1 MTTSEPARKRP
12 GSLAVTLTA
21 SGGTFL
27 AMLDSTVTNL
37 AVPDLSKD
45 FATASLPDLSW
56 VISAYAVFFAA
67 LLVPAGR
74 LSDVLGRR
82 RLFLLGIGIFTGA
95 SLLCGLAPSLP
106 VLIATRALQGAGAA
120 AMIPASLA
128 ILLLDGPTDQ
138 RVKSI
143 GVWSAASAFAAAVG
157 PSVGG
162 VLVDLFGWRSVFYV
176 NLPFGV
182 LLIFAA
188 VRLLPRAAGSE
199 ERRIPD
205 PLGTLMVALAV
216 GVMTLG
222 VTEGGTWGWW
232 DGRTL
237 ACLVGGAALAV
248 GAVLRSR
255 KHPVPAIETSLL
267 GNRPFAVTNVV
278 SLLYGM
284 AQYPWLLV
292 SVLYLTGSWHYS
304 ELKAG
309 FAMTPGAVAASV
321 AALAMSRL
329 APRLGGPRV
338 VTLSG
343 LLIFEACG
351 LWLVF
356 GLTGTPSFL
365 TFWLPAG
372 CLAGIAMG
380 AVTMGTSAAAA
391 LSAPPTRFA
400 AASGMNTTARQFGGA
415 LGIAAL
421 AVIMQQR
428 TEDGGGASLDP
439 YTGVFVFST
448 VAVGVALVISLFW
461 LRLTPP
467 PQTAAGA
474 AAKGGT
480 ASAASEERSRG

>member
-1 MTTSEPARKRP
+1 MTTSEPARTRR
-12 GSLAVTLTA
+12 GYLAVTLTA

-45 FATASLPDLSW
+45 FPTASLPNLSW
-56 VISAYAVFFAA
+56 VISAYAVMFAA

-74 LSDVLGRR
+74 LSDVLGRK
-82 RLFLLGIGIFTGA
+82 RLFLLGIGIFTVA
-95 SLLCGLAPSLP
+95 SLLCGVAPNLP
-106 VLIATRALQGAGAA
+106 VLIATRGLQGVGAA

-128 ILLLDGPTDQ
+128 ILLLDGPADQ

-143 GVWSAASAFAAAVG
+143 GLWSAASAFAAAVG

-162 VLVDLFGWRSVFYV
+162 VLVDLLGWRSVFYV
-176 NLPFGV
+176 NLPFGL

-188 VRLLPRAAGSE
+188 VRLLPRPAGSDK
-199 ERRIPD
+199 RQIPD
-205 PLGTLMVALAV
+205 PLGTLLVALAV
-216 GVMTLG
+216 GAMTVG

-237 ACLVGGAALAV
+237 ACLVGGAAGAV
-248 GAVLRSR
+248 VAVLRSR
-255 KHPVPAIETSLL
+255 KHPAPALETSLL
-267 GNRPFAVTNVV
+267 GNRSFAVTNVV

-329 APRLGGPRV
+329 APRLGGPRGA
-338 VTLSG
+338 TLSG
-343 LLIFEACG
+343 LLAFVACG
-351 LWLVF
+351 LWMVF
-356 GLTGTPSFL
+356 GLTDTPSFL

-372 CLAGIAMG
+372 CLVGIGMG
-380 AVTMGTSAAAA
+380 AATMGTSAAAA

-421 AVIMQQR
+421 AVIVQQR
-428 TEDGGGASLDP
+428 TEDGGGTNLDA
-439 YTGVFVFST
+439 YVGVFAFST
-448 VAVGVALVISLFW
+448 VAAGVALLISLFW
-461 LRLTPP
+461 LRVTPP
-467 PQTAAGA
+467 PQAQAAPA
-474 AAKGGT
+474 ARPGT
-480 ASAASEERSRG
+480 ASPAAEERSRG

>member
-1 MTTSEPARKRP
+1 MTTSESARQRK
-12 GSLAVTLTA
+12 GHLAVTLTA

-37 AVPDLSKD
+37 AVPDLAKD
-45 FATASLPDLSW
+45 FSSASLSGLSW
-56 VISAYAVFFAA
+56 VISAYAVLLAA

-82 RLFLLGIGIFTGA
+82 RLFLLGIGIFTTA
-95 SLLCGLAPSLP
+95 SLLCGIAPNLP

-128 ILLLDGPTDQ
+128 ILLLDGPADQ

-143 GVWSAASAFAAAVG
+143 GLWSAASAFAAAVG

-176 NLPFGV
+176 NLPFGL

-188 VRLLPRAAGSE
+188 IRLLPRTAGSE
-199 ERRIPD
+199 DRRIPD
-205 PLGTLMVALAV
+205 PLGTLLVALAV
-216 GVMTLG
+216 GAMTLG

-237 ACLVGGAALAV
+237 ACVVGGAALAV
-248 GAVLRSR
+248 VAVLRSR
-255 KHPVPAIETSLL
+255 KHPVPALETTLL
-267 GNRPFAVTNVV
+267 GNRTFAVTNVV

-321 AALAMSRL
+321 AALALSRL

-338 VTLSG
+338 ATLAG
-343 LLIFEACG
+343 LLAFVVCG
-351 LWLVF
+351 LWLVL
-356 GLTGTPSFL
+356 GLTDTPSFL

-380 AVTMGTSAAAA
+380 AATMGTSAAAA

-428 TEDGGGASLDP
+428 IEDGGTNLDA
-439 YTGVFVFST
+439 YTGVFAFST
-448 VAVGVALVISLFW
+448 VVAGMALVISLFW
-461 LRLTPP
+461 LRITPP
-467 PQTAAGA
+467 PVA
-474 AAKGGT
+474 AASAAKPGT
-480 ASAASEERSRG
+480 ASPATEEGSRG

>member
-1 MTTSEPARKRP
+1 MTTSEPANKRR
-12 GSLAVTLTA
+12 GYLAVTLTA

-37 AVPDLSKD
+37 AVPDLSRD
-45 FATASLPDLSW
+45 FPTASLPDLSW
-56 VISAYAVFFAA
+56 VISAYAVMFAA

-82 RLFLLGIGIFTGA
+82 RLFLLGIGIFTAA
-95 SLLCGLAPSLP
+95 SLLCGIAPNLP
-106 VLIATRALQGAGAA
+106 VLIVTRGLQGIGAA

-128 ILLLDGPTDQ
+128 ILLLDGPADQ

-143 GVWSAASAFAAAVG
+143 GLWSAASAFAAAVG

-176 NLPFGV
+176 NLPFGI

-188 VRLLPRAAGSE
+188 VRLLPRPADSGKKQ
-199 ERRIPD
+199 IPD
-205 PLGTLMVALAV
+205 PLGTLLVALAV
-216 GVMTLG
+216 GATTLG
-222 VTEGGTWGWW
+222 VTEGGSWGWW
-232 DGRTL
+232 DARTL
-237 ACLVGGAALAV
+237 ACLVGGAAGGV
-248 GAVLRSR
+248 VAVLRSR
-255 KHPVPAIETSLL
+255 KHPAPALEASLL
-267 GNRPFAVTNVV
+267 GNRSFAVTNVV

-292 SVLYLTGSWHYS
+292 SVLYLTGSWQYS

-329 APRLGGPRV
+329 APRLGGPRGA
-338 VTLSG
+338 TLAG
-343 LLIFEACG
+343 LTAFVACG
-351 LWLVF
+351 LWMVF
-356 GLTGTPSFL
+356 GLTEDPSFL
-365 TFWLPAG
+365 AFWLPAG
-372 CLAGIAMG
+372 CLVGIGMG
-380 AVTMGTSAAAA
+380 ASTMGTSASAA

-421 AVIMQQR
+421 AVIMQQSMG
-428 TEDGGGASLDP
+428 DGGGRGLDP
-439 YTGVFVFST
+439 YAHVFAFST
-448 VAVGVALVISLFW
+448 VVAGLALVISVFW
-461 LRLTPP
+461 LRVAVP
-467 PQTAAGA
+467 PQAQAAPVAKPQTPSPTA
-474 AAKGGT
+474 
-480 ASAASEERSRG
+480 EERSRG

>member
-1 MTTSEPARKRP
+1 MTMSEPANKRR
-12 GSLAVTLTA
+12 GHLAVTLTA

-45 FATASLPDLSW
+45 FPTASLPDLSW
-56 VISAYAVFFAA
+56 VISAYAVMFAA

-82 RLFLLGIGIFTGA
+82 RLFLLGIGIFTAA
-95 SLLCGLAPSLP
+95 SLLCGIAPNLP
-106 VLIATRALQGAGAA
+106 VLIITRGLQGVGAA

-128 ILLLDGPTDQ
+128 ILLLDGPADQ

-143 GVWSAASAFAAAVG
+143 GLWSAASAFAAAVG

-188 VRLLPRAAGSE
+188 VRLLPRPADSGK
-199 ERRIPD
+199 RQIPD
-205 PLGTLMVALAV
+205 PLGTLLVALAV
-216 GVMTLG
+216 GAMTLG
-222 VTEGGTWGWW
+222 VTEGGSWGWW
-232 DGRTL
+232 DARTL
-237 ACLVGGAALAV
+237 ACLVGGAAGGVVAV
-248 GAVLRSR
+248 GRSR
-255 KHPVPAIETSLL
+255 KHPAPALEASLL
-267 GNRPFAVTNVV
+267 ANRSFAVTNVV

-304 ELKAG
+304 ELEAG

-329 APRLGGPRV
+329 APRLGGPRGA
-338 VTLSG
+338 TLAG
-343 LLIFEACG
+343 LTAFLACG
-351 LWLVF
+351 LWMVL
-356 GLTGTPSFL
+356 GLTDTPAFL
-365 TFWLPAG
+365 AFWLPAG
-372 CLAGIAMG
+372 CLAGIGMG
-380 AVTMGTSAAAA
+380 AATMGTSAAAA

-421 AVIMQQR
+421 AVIMQQSVG
-428 TEDGGGASLDP
+428 DGGGKGLDP
-439 YTGVFVFST
+439 YANVFAFCT
-448 VAVGVALVISLFW
+448 VVAGLALVISVFW
-461 LRLTPP
+461 LRVAVP
-467 PQTAAGA
+467 PQPQAVPV
-474 AAKGGT
+474 AKSGT
-480 ASAASEERSRG
+480 PSPNAEERSQG